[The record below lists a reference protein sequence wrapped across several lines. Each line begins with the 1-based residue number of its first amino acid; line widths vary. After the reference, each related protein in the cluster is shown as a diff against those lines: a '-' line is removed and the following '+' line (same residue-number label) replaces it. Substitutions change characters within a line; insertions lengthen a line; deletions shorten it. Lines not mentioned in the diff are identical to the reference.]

1 MLVWWQ
7 RWGVSVVSI
16 EDAYV
21 RYADDLV
28 RYATLLVPRSAAA
41 DVVADTF
48 ADLLRH
54 ADGAWSTAQH
64 PKGFLFGA
72 VANRARMHHRQNARR
87 RQRERQLVLASRQ
100 SAEGVVDD
108 SSDELLAV
116 LEGLSVQQRVVT
128 SKGDNEAVWI
138 DLRDRLRLRLRFA
151 YGKGVVEWDAA
162 YKAVSFRDEGGI
174 KRVYWDVDWEK
185 RILDTVRSWG
195 FEAESGA
202 GELGFFNFDS
212 FWLSSRFTC

>member
-48 ADLLRH
+48 ADLLRN

-72 VANRARMHHRQNARR
+72 VANRARMYHRQNARR
-87 RQRERQLVLASRQ
+87 RQRERQLVLASRP
-100 SAEGVVDD
+100 SAEGVVDG
-108 SSDELLAV
+108 SSNELLAV
-116 LEGLSVQQRVVT
+116 LDSLSVQQRAVT
-128 SKGDNEAVWI
+128 YLTYWQDFSVAQVAEALGVGDGTVRRQLA
-138 DLRDRLRLRLRFA
+138 RARSRLR
-151 YGKGVVEWDAA
+151 
-162 YKAVSFRDEGGI
+162 
-174 KRVYWDVDWEK
+174 
-185 RILDTVRSWG
+185 
-195 FEAESGA
+195 GA
-202 GELGFFNFDS
+202 
-212 FWLSSRFTC
+212 LS